1 MEQSKSK
8 SIDQKKNDRKITDE
22 FPVSFSIFA
31 LARSHRAL
39 AGQMLREIGLYP
51 GQEILL
57 MQLWNQD
64 SQSQNSLRKTL
75 GLDHST
81 IAKTV
86 QRMEKADLVKRSRS
100 PEDGRVTVVSLTKA
114 GQDLNKKVLEIWS
127 SLEHITTNN
136 MSKEETDLFVSLT
149 QKIASNVEKSID

>member
-100 PEDGRVTVVSLTKA
+100 PEDGRVTVVSLTKV